1 MEFIKS
7 HIKYLIT
14 SVGILA
20 VILGTVFVGAKPIGV
35 VASL

>member
-14 SVGILA
+14 SVGILT
-20 VILGTVFVGAKPIGV
+20 VILGAVFVGAKPIGV